1 MSSAFGGN
9 GQRPWDGLPNPF
21 NFPTLGE
28 ASKNIYKA
36 PPRPGFPLYG
46 NGKQVKVTPAA
57 PQRTT
62 TVGRD
67 WMGVGFQQGDLVL
80 AATGGTLGVFEV
92 DTIFLDDANGSPYLE
107 RPEFVDTAPRQ
118 SWELVIDKSTGQ
130 IFQSSRSG
138 KPELIPVDPSW
149 LGPYLG
155 LVSVGKTYRDL
166 GDPFEKIN
174 FQSYRV
180 RVKPVGANAGTKKR
194 SFTQEH
200 ITVFGNQMDRGLI
213 EQLLDSRYVPVLI
226 S

>member
-28 ASKNIYKA
+28 ASKNLYQA
-36 PPRPGFPLYG
+36 PPFSRPQYLP
-46 NGKQVKVTPAA
+46 NGKPVWPTVA

-80 AATGGTLGVFEV
+80 ASTAGTLSVFEV
-92 DTIFLDDANGSPYLE
+92 ETIFLDDANGKPYLQN
-107 RPEFVDTAPRQ
+107 PEFPDSVAHRA
-118 SWELVIDKSTGQ
+118 WELVIDKSTGQ
-130 IFQSSRSG
+130 IFHSSRSG
-138 KPELIPVDPSW
+138 KPEMHPVDPSW

-155 LVSVGKTYRDL
+155 LVSVGKTYRDI
-166 GDPFEKIN
+166 GDPFEKIT

-194 SFTQEH
+194 SFAQEH
-200 ITVFGNQMDRGLI
+200 ITVFGNQMSRDMI
-213 EQLLDSRYVPVLI
+213 ERLLDSRYVPVLNP
-226 S
+226 

>member
-9 GQRPWDGLPNPF
+9 GQKPWDGLPNPF

-28 ASKNIYKA
+28 ASKNLYKA
-36 PPRPGFPLYG
+36 PRRMPPQSYH
-46 NGKQVKVTPAA
+46 NGKPVWPTVA

-80 AATGGTLGVFEV
+80 ASTGNTLSVFEV
-92 DTIFLDDANGSPYLE
+92 DTIFLDDATGRAYVE
-107 RPEFVDTAPRQ
+107 RPEFADPVSHR
-118 SWELVIDKSTGQ
+118 SWELVIHKSTGE
-130 IFQSSRSG
+130 IFKLSRSG
-138 KPELIPVDPSW
+138 KAEMHPVDPSW

-155 LVSVGKTYRDL
+155 LVSDGKPYRDTS
-166 GDPFEKIN
+166 DTFERIV

-194 SFTQEH
+194 SFAQEH

-213 EQLLDSRYVPVLI
+213 EQLLDSRHVPVLNRT
-226 S
+226 